1 MNYSEF
7 KTDDFVLD
15 EAFMQWVVRGENDAF
30 WQAFSLEHPQQKEVM
45 GKAKDFILAARQVPY
60 PQPSTSTKDRMWFNI
75 EKVTNNGSSFKVI
88 SRRRAWRVAA
98 AVVVL
103 AMVGGI
109 WAFFSKDNLLSNPSV
124 FGDKNALA
132 NEVKTEFQQ
141 RKQLTLPD
149 GSVVTL
155 NANTKIKVSD
165 DWSDEKTREVWLDG
179 EAFFEVVKKPN
190 TGAAKFVVHTSQ
202 LNVEVLGTAFNVKAR
217 RGATEVVLQSGQVI
231 LNKVKDTDFKEIVM
245 IPGDR
250 VRIADEA
257 PKPVV
262 SDKVETE
269 KVTAWTNG
277 KIIFDN
283 TPLLEVAKAI
293 EDHFG
298 YEVVLE
304 DKQLVTKLYTGELL
318 TDSPDVF
325 FTILSKTL
333 GIKINIEGKKMIIKG
348 E

>member
-1 MNYSEF
+1 
-7 KTDDFVLD
+7 
-15 EAFMQWVVRGENDAF
+15 
-30 WQAFSLEHPQQKEVM
+30 
-45 GKAKDFILAARQVPY
+45 
-60 PQPSTSTKDRMWFNI
+60 
-75 EKVTNNGSSFKVI
+75 
-88 SRRRAWRVAA
+88 
-98 AVVVL
+98 
-103 AMVGGI
+103 
-109 WAFFSKDNLLSNPSV
+109 
-124 FGDKNALA
+124 
-132 NEVKTEFQQ
+132 
-141 RKQLTLPD
+141 
-149 GSVVTL
+149 L

-165 DWSDEKTREVWLDG
+165 NWSDENTREVWLDG

-190 TGAAKFVVHTSQ
+190 TGAAKFVVHTPQ

-217 RGATEVVLQSGQVI
+217 RGATEVVLQSGKVT
-231 LNKVKDTDFKEIVM
+231 LNKVKNTDFKEIVM

-250 VRIADEA
+250 VRVADEA
-257 PKPVV
+257 LKSVI

-298 YEVVLE
+298 YEVILE

-325 FTILSKTL
+325 FTVLSKTL

>member
-1 MNYSEF
+1 MNYSKF
-7 KTDDFVLD
+7 RTDDFVLD

-30 WQAFSLEHPQQKEVM
+30 WQQFLMEYPAQKGAIE
-45 GKAKDFILAARQVPY
+45 KARDFILAARQVAY
-60 PQPSTSTKDRMWFNI
+60 PQPSTSTTETMWQNI
-75 EKVTNNGSSFKVI
+75 ETATSDNMPMKVV
-88 SRRRAWRVAA
+88 SRRWVWRAAA
-98 AVVVL
+98 AVLVL
-103 AMVGGI
+103 AMASGA
-109 WAFFSKDNLLSNPSV
+109 WLYFSKETPSV
-124 FGDKNALA
+124 FGDKNTLVK
-132 NEVKTEFQQ
+132 EVKTEYQQ

-165 DWSDEKTREVWLDG
+165 NWSDDNTREVWLDG

-190 TGAAKFVVHTSQ
+190 TGAAKFIVHTPQ

-217 RGATEVVLQSGQVI
+217 RGATEVVLQSGKVR
-231 LNKVKDTDFKEIVM
+231 LNKAQDANFKEIVM
-245 IPGDR
+245 NPGER
-250 VRIADEA
+250 VRIADET

-262 SDKVETE
+262 NDKVETE

-283 TPLLEVAKAI
+283 TPLSEVVKAI

-298 YEVVLE
+298 YEVVVQ
-304 DKQLVTKLYTGELL
+304 DKTLVTKLYTGELL

-325 FTILSKTL
+325 FKILSKTL
-333 GIKINIEGKKMIIKG
+333 HLKIDFEGKKMVIKS

>member
-15 EAFMQWVVRGENDAF
+15 EAFMQWVVLGENDAV
-30 WQAFSLEHPQQKEVM
+30 WQQFLMEYPQQKEAVA
-45 GKAKDFILAARQVPY
+45 KAKDFILAARQVAY
-60 PQPSTSTKDRMWFNI
+60 PQPSTSTTETMWHNIQENIKERMPM
-75 EKVTNNGSSFKVI
+75 KVVP
-88 SRRRAWRVAA
+88 RRWVWQVAA
-98 AVVVL
+98 ALVML
-103 AMVGGI
+103 AMAGGA
-109 WAFFSKDNLLSNPSV
+109 WLYFKKEAPSV
-124 FGDKNALA
+124 FGDKNALVK
-132 NEVKTEFQQ
+132 EVKTEYQQ

-165 DWSDEKTREVWLDG
+165 NWSDDKTREVWLDG

-190 TGAAKFVVHTSQ
+190 TGAAKFVVHTPQ
-202 LNVEVLGTAFNVKAR
+202 VNVEVLGTAFNVKAR
-217 RGATEVVLQSGQVI
+217 RGATEVVLQSGKVR
-231 LNKVKDTDFKEIVM
+231 LNKAQDTNFKEIVM
-245 IPGDR
+245 NPGERIR
-250 VRIADEA
+250 VEDQML
-257 PKPVV
+257 KPVV
-262 SDKVETE
+262 NDKVETE

-283 TPLLEVAKAI
+283 TPLSEVAKAI

-298 YEVVLE
+298 YEVVVE

-325 FTILSKTL
+325 FTVLSKTL
-333 GIKINIEGKKMIIKG
+333 GIKIDIQGKKMMIKS